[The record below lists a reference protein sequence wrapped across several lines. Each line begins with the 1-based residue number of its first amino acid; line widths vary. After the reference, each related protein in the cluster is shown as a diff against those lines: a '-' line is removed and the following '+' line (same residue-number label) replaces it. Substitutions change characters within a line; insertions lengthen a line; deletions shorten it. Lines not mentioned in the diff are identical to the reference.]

1 MSTNKDNNDTI
12 KMSLEASSI
21 LPGDVHSLE
30 QLDQIPEEFLN
41 INNPKRPL
49 LNTDAKGRVYTY
61 PLNPLFYSVFLILIL
76 ELLERFSFY
85 GLYMTQTN
93 FLTGSYNDEWNA
105 NMSSMDAAS
114 LVSLSTAVAYTVPFV
129 GGLLADSYLGDYKTI
144 LLGTAVFYLPG
155 LLLIAASTT
164 PNWLLGTEEFNVK
177 AYKVAL
183 LFFWPIGTGEDLELN
198 YWLTLFIVIS
208 HFSSLRRHSEISC
221 QRLWCKT
228 ISSNSSTLDD

>member
-1 MSTNKDNNDTI
+1 MSTNKDNNDTD

-155 LLLIAASTT
+155 LLLIASSTT

-198 YWLTLFIVIS
+198 DWLTLFIIIS